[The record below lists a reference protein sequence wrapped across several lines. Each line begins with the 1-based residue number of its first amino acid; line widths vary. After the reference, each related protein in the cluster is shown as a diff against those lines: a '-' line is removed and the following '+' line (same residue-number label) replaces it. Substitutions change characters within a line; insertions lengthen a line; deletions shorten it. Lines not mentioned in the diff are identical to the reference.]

1 MSMRRTRSLRVCHVV
16 THLDVGGAT
25 EVALNA
31 CAHVSKGWSE
41 SVLVSG
47 SGGDAEPEAREHA
60 AELGVDVVTVPSLA
74 RAINPVLDVRA
85 ALDLR
90 RIFRSWRPDVVH
102 THSSKAGIVG
112 RWGARRERVPVV
124 VHSVHGWSFHDHMP
138 RWNRAL
144 YVRLERLTA
153 KGTDR
158 IVTVSTLDR
167 DKGLSARI
175 GSPEQYVT
183 IPPLNDL
190 RRFFDAA
197 GDRVAARARLG
208 LPVDAPVVG
217 TVGRLSEQKDP
228 LTFIRAAARIAEQ
241 LPEARFVMVGDG
253 PLRGAAK
260 LLATE
265 LQLGHRLVLTG
276 VRRDVPEIVPAFDV
290 FLLASLWEGM
300 PMVIPQAMASGV
312 AVVASTAD
320 GNREIVHDGEN
331 GLLAPSG
338 SPDALAERALRL
350 LRDASLSGRVAA
362 AGRLTA
368 PLFDLERTVPEL
380 ERLYLEC
387 ARHKHLDRPDGEPL
401 HT

>member
-1 MSMRRTRSLRVCHVV
+1 MSMRMRRSLRVCHVV

-31 CAHVSKGWSE
+31 CAHVSKDWSE
-41 SVLVSG
+41 SVLLSG
-47 SGGDAEPEAREHA
+47 SGGDAEAESREHA
-60 AELGVDVVTVPSLA
+60 AELGVDVETVPSLA

-144 YVRLERLTA
+144 YVRLERLA
-153 KGTDR
+153 ARGTDR
-158 IVTVSTLDR
+158 IITVSTLDR
-167 DKGLSARI
+167 GKGLSAKI
-175 GSPEQYVT
+175 GSREQYVT
-183 IPPLNDL
+183 IPPINDL
-190 RRFFDAA
+190 RRFSGAA
-197 GDRVAARARLG
+197 GERVAARARLG

-228 LTFIRAAARIAEQ
+228 LTFVRAAARIAAQ

-253 PLRGAAK
+253 PLRGAVEQ
-260 LLATE
+260 LATE
-265 LQLGHRLVLTG
+265 LELAHRLVLTG

-300 PMVIPQAMASGV
+300 PMVIPQAMAAAV
-312 AVVASTAD
+312 PVVASTAD

-331 GLLAPSG
+331 GLLAPCG
-338 SPDALAERALRL
+338 SPEVLAERVLRL

-362 AGRLTA
+362 AGLSTA
-368 PLFDLERTVPEL
+368 RLFDLERTVAEL

-387 ARHKHLDRPDGEPL
+387 ARDKHLDRPDGEPL
-401 HT
+401 HR